1 MIIITGH
8 IQQGK
13 TTFLSGVLDR
23 LSEEG
28 IRMAGFL
35 SLGSYESGK
44 RSAFTLRDVNSGD
57 RMEMAAGS
65 WRKDWYARGPFWFNP
80 AAIEWGT
87 HLITMG
93 IEDGARLFILDEIG
107 PLELEG
113 RAWAP
118 LLDKLLAEER
128 GLLLLVVRSSILQE
142 VLDKW
147 GIIDPVVV
155 EALPG
160 EEKNCIRKIKEYVR

>member
-1 MIIITGH
+1 MFIITGH

-23 LSEEG
+23 LREEG
-28 IRMAGFL
+28 ISMAGFL
-35 SLGSYESGK
+35 SLGSFEAGK
-44 RSAFTLRDVNSGD
+44 RSGFTLRDVNSRGSI
-57 RMEMAAGS
+57 EMAASTRQEG
-65 WRKDWYARGPFWFNP
+65 WYAWGPFWFNP
-80 AAIEWGT
+80 EAFDWGMD
-87 HLITMG
+87 LMLKG
-93 IEDGARLFILDEIG
+93 MDKGACLLILDEIG

-118 LLDKLLAEER
+118 LLERMLAAEN

-142 VLDKW
+142 VQDKW
-147 GIIDPVVV
+147 GISDAEVV

-160 EEKNCIRKIKEYVR
+160 EKENCIKKIKEYVS